1 MILVV
6 VESPNKTD
14 KINSILGSSYKVT
27 ASKGHIIDLDSKGL
41 SVDIEHNFTPVYV
54 ELPLKQDVIKN
65 LKKLYK
71 QSDDIILATDNDREG
86 EMIAWSI
93 AHVLKLKN
101 PKRILFNSITKKEV
115 LAALNSPKRI
125 DDHLVEAQKS
135 RRILDRLVGYQVSGI
150 LQKTI
155 RAKSAGR
162 VQSIVVRLIL
172 DKEKEI
178 ERFFNQEKS
187 SHFKTFGEFKLS
199 KVKFESVLYQKQK
212 SKTEIAKIESES
224 TMKSILSDLTKSK
237 YVIDDIVNKEEK
249 RYPSAPFTTSTL
261 QQEANRKFGFSI
273 KRTMDTAQKLYEEG
287 KITYHRTDAVHLSDD
302 AMENIGHFIQD
313 QFGQHYYNRKQYQ
326 LKNDNAQEAHEAIRP
341 TDVNTQDLKLSGKI
355 GHDEIKLYKLI
366 WKRSVASQMKPAIY
380 DVVHID
386 INISKYKEY
395 LFRSIVKNLKFDG
408 FLKVYNISNI
418 EKDDD
423 EEESV
428 VSIDKL
434 PSKGDQLKLDHLKS
448 KQEFER
454 PPTRYNEASL
464 VKQLDPEHLNIG
476 RPSTYANII
485 SKVLERNYIEKRDV
499 EGVVKKSL
507 VLEWTPN
514 DKQITEQQ
522 LEVSLGKETNK
533 MVPTDLGRNVTEFLM
548 KQFPELMDYKFTA
561 DMEENLDK
569 IAAGKKTRTQVLKE
583 FYDVFEPLLDKAESN
598 ALKTKESMMRL
609 LGKHPETGLDVHV
622 SIANNKD
629 VIRMCPKRGKCVYV
643 DIPDNKNKDKIT
655 LEEALVLL
663 KEKMKYPKLL
673 GKYKNKNVEVIN
685 TSKGLF
691 VKYNGNVYK
700 LEDDT
705 DDLDHATKII
715 DESTKDII
723 HEFEK
728 DKVIYLVKQGKH
740 GYGDYIQVKYP
751 KGKPKNVPVPKDQP
765 SKELTLE
772 KVIEIVSAPRKKY
785 NKTLARSVPQV
796 QKKTSKKKTSKTSKI
811 SKTTSKKKTSKKK
824 TSKKTSK
831 KKTSKKKAPKKVSK
845 K

>member
-1 MILVV
+1 MILVI
-6 VESPNKTD
+6 VESPNKTE
-14 KINSILGSSYKVT
+14 KINSIVGKDYKVT
-27 ASKGHIIDLDSKGL
+27 ASVGHIIDLDPKGL
-41 SVDIEHNFTPVYV
+41 SVDIENNFTPIYI
-54 ELPLKQDVIKN
+54 EMPLKQDVIKN

-101 PKRILFNSITKKEV
+101 PKRIVFNSITKKEV
-115 LAALNSPKRI
+115 LDAIKHPKKI
-125 DDHLVEAQKS
+125 DDNLVEAQKS

-178 ERFFNQEKS
+178 EHFFKQENS
-187 SHFKTFGEFKLS
+187 SYFKTFGEFKLS
-199 KVKFESVLYQKQK
+199 KTKFESLLYQKQK
-212 SKTEIAKIESES
+212 SKIEIAKIASE
-224 TMKSILSDLTKSK
+224 KKIKDILSDLIDST
-237 YVIDDIVNKEEK
+237 YLIDDIQQKEEK
-249 RYPSAPFTTSTL
+249 RYPSPPFTTSTL
-261 QQEANRKFGFSI
+261 QQEANRKLGFSI
-273 KRTMDTAQKLYEEG
+273 KRTMDTAQRLYEQG
-287 KITYHRTDAVHLSDD
+287 KITYHRTDAVHLSED
-302 AMENIGHFIQD
+302 AMEHLKEFIID
-313 QFGQHYYNRKQYQ
+313 SYGQNYYNKKQYQ

-341 TDVNTQDLKLSGKI
+341 TDICIQELSASGKI
-355 GHDEIKLYKLI
+355 GNDEIKLYKLI

-380 DVVHID
+380 DVVNID
-386 INISKYKEY
+386 ISISKLKEY
-395 LFRSIVKNLKFDG
+395 IFRSVIKNLKFDG
-408 FLKVYNISNI
+408 FLKVYNISNL

-423 EEESV
+423 PEEESM

-434 PSKGDQLKLDHLKS
+434 PSKGDELKLDHFMS

-454 PPTRYNEASL
+454 PPTRFNEASL

-476 RPSTYANII
+476 RPSTYAAII
-485 SKVLERNYIEKRDV
+485 SKVLERKYVEKKDIEGIIKQSVVFEWKQKDKTIQESKLDV
-499 EGVVKKSL
+499 S
-507 VLEWTPN
+507 
-514 DKQITEQQ
+514 I
-522 LEVSLGKETNK
+522 GKESNK

-561 DMEENLDK
+561 EMEENLDK
-569 IAAGKKTRTQVLKE
+569 IASGKKSRSQVLKE
-583 FYDVFEPLLDKAESN
+583 FYNVFEPLLEKAESN
-598 ALKTKESMMRL
+598 ALKTKESIMRL

-629 VIRMCPKRGKCVYV
+629 VIRMCPKRSKCIYV
-643 DIPDNKNKDKIT
+643 DIPDNKDKDKIT

-673 GKYKNKNVEVIN
+673 GKHKKKDVEIIN

-691 VKYNGNVYK
+691 IKYSGNVYK
-700 LEDDT
+700 LEQDT
-705 DDLDHATKII
+705 DDLDKVISII
-715 DESTKDII
+715 DEFTKDII

-728 DKVIYLVKQGKH
+728 DKIVYYVKQGKH

-751 KGKPKNVPVPKDQP
+751 KGKPRNIPVPKDVP

-772 KVIEIVSAPRKKY
+772 KVLEIVSTPRTRNPRKKFEKTMSRT
-785 NKTLARSVPQV
+785 NLQEQPSKKTL
-796 QKKTSKKKTSKTSKI
+796 KKTSN
-811 SKTTSKKKTSKKK
+811 K

-831 KKTSKKKAPKKVSK
+831 KKMYRKKKDE
-845 K
+845 